1 MSDENAREYDLA
13 DVPEPPKKRPAPP
26 PEKPLPRLWKT
37 EPEDDGEEQPSRA
50 RQAKPEAADAIAAPA
65 DRSSDE
71 RRRSKAEKSKA
82 AKKPAQPD
90 GSEKKVLIEETPAL
104 DTYEARQRARL
115 LLGGLVAG
123 CCLIFG
129 WICYQ
134 LFLHDPMAI
143 EQTGDEPIPTAAA
156 APPKRDLDAEARA
169 MLKRAEENAKAG
181 RTNEAIALLEN
192 VAKSY
197 NGTQTAAEAKEAL
210 DRPKNNL
217 PLFLDR
223 PTVKAEIAPPA
234 EPPPPPA
241 PPAIVKVEPK
251 QVAGNATLTLPANP
265 GELTPTHA
273 SPLAMG
279 PAPAPASASPTGAPI
294 RPLPEGFRA
303 VPEAGVHRSGWPL
316 VIQGRRDGAPMVLV
330 PGGTFLLGNDGGPPA
345 EAPSHKV
352 RLSTFYI
359 DQHEVTVRQ
368 FVVFLS
374 ESRYRGQ
381 PPRGWSDDI
390 RKIPSESHPMIMVNA
405 RDAQAYAE
413 WAHKQLPTEAQW
425 EAAARSI
432 DGRLY
437 PWGSDPKAGGRPA
450 GDWKLQPVKATP
462 ADVSP
467 YGAYDMGGNV
477 LEWTRDWYDSR
488 YYHQLPVG
496 DVDNPSGPANRPR
509 SLEVVIKGDRKL
521 GSASSRQ
528 GLMLEKRLNHV
539 GFRCVLPVTEQASVV
554 AGTAAPA
561 SVPPVGAPG
570 QPPANRPGQGTQSEP
585 PPPF

>member
-1 MSDENAREYDLA
+1 VGA
-13 DVPEPPKKRPAPP
+13 
-26 PEKPLPRLWKT
+26 
-37 EPEDDGEEQPSRA
+37 
-50 RQAKPEAADAIAAPA
+50 
-65 DRSSDE
+65 
-71 RRRSKAEKSKA
+71 
-82 AKKPAQPD
+82 
-90 GSEKKVLIEETPAL
+90 
-104 DTYEARQRARL
+104 
-115 LLGGLVAG
+115 
-123 CCLIFG
+123 CFLIFG
-129 WICYQ
+129 WIFYQ
-134 LFLHDPMAI
+134 LFLHDPMGI
-143 EQTGDEPIPTAAA
+143 EQTGDEPIPAVAA

-169 MLKRAEENAKAG
+169 MLKRAEENENAK
-181 RTNEAIALLEN
+181 RRKEAIALLEN
-192 VAKSY
+192 VVKSY
-197 NGTQTAAEAKEAL
+197 KGTPTAAEAKDAL
-210 DRPKNNL
+210 DRSKDNL
-217 PLFLDR
+217 PLFPDH
-223 PTVKAEIAPPA
+223 PIVKAEPPTPA
-234 EPPPPPA
+234 EPPPPSA
-241 PPAIVKVEPK
+241 PPAIVKVEPR
-251 QVAGNATLTLPANP
+251 QVAGNATLTLPTNP
-265 GELTPTHA
+265 SELTPAHP
-273 SPLAMG
+273 SLLARG
-279 PAPAPASASPTGAPI
+279 PAPAPASPTSAPI
-294 RPLPEGFRA
+294 RALPEGFSA

-316 VIQGRRDGAPMVLV
+316 VVQGRRDGAPMVLV
-330 PGGTFLLGNDGGPPA
+330 PAGTFLLGNDGGPPA

-368 FVVFLS
+368 FLVFLS
-374 ESRYRGQ
+374 ESHYRGQ

-413 WAHKQLPTEAQW
+413 WALKQLPTEAQW

-432 DGRLY
+432 DGRLS

-496 DVDNPSGPANRPR
+496 AVDNPSGPANRPR

-528 GLMLEKRLNHV
+528 GIMLEKRLNYV

-554 AGTAAPA
+554 AGPAAPA
-561 SVPPVGAPG
+561 SVPPVAAPG
-570 QPPANRPGQGTQSEP
+570 QPPANRPGQGTQTEP